1 MEKISQFLQAA
12 EAYGVITTDIFQTVD
27 LWEGDFTSDYFHSI
41 HCWSDIYAFTLS
53 FYNDKQFSL
62 HSPFVPAV
70 GKDMAAVQRTLM
82 ALGSMA
88 VTKDDGHYRGDRD
101 WFHR

>member
-1 MEKISQFLQAA
+1 M
-12 EAYGVITTDIFQTVD
+12 T
-27 LWEGDFTSDYFHSI
+27 
-41 HCWSDIYAFTLS
+41 TLS
-53 FYNDKQFSL
+53 FVVAL
-62 HSPFVPAV
+62 AI

-82 ALGSMA
+82 SLGSVA

>member
-1 MEKISQFLQAA
+1 MRC
-12 EAYGVITTDIFQTVD
+12 V
-27 LWEGDFTSDYFHSI
+27 
-41 HCWSDIYAFTLS
+41 
-53 FYNDKQFSL
+53 SL
-62 HSPFVPAV
+62 VT

-82 ALGSMA
+82 ALGNVA